1 MDQPDYDPRRFR
13 ANVPFYARYR
23 LGYPDSLIDRIS
35 RSAGLTHGDAVLD
48 LGAGP
53 GLLAIPFAKAGMA
66 VTAVDPEPAMLAE
79 LREAAGGQGA
89 IVDIRR
95 GSSFDMPAGLGP
107 FRLVTIGRAFHW
119 MNRPATLEMLD
130 RMVGEGGA
138 IALVHD
144 DHPSTVEN
152 IWRGV
157 LRDVADR
164 YGRADA
170 PHVRETHAKG
180 YRAHESVLFD
190 SCFSQLERVG
200 IVIRREL
207 TADDIVG
214 LAYSLSALSPEKLGA
229 RAQAFETELREELG
243 RLSPDNCFIEI
254 AELFALIAKRG

>member
-1 MDQPDYDPRRFR
+1 MDQPDYDPRRFQ
-13 ANVPFYARYR
+13 ANVPYYARYR
-23 LGYPDSLIDRIS
+23 LGYPQSLIDRIS
-35 RSAGLTHGDAVLD
+35 RSVGLARGDAVLD

-66 VTAVDPEPAMLAE
+66 VVAVDPEPYMLTE
-79 LREAAGGQGA
+79 LKEAAAGQGVT
-89 IVDIRR
+89 VDIRR
-95 GSSFDMPAGLGP
+95 GSSFDMPAGIGP

-130 RMVGEGGA
+130 GMIGGGGA
-138 IALVHD
+138 VALVHD
-144 DHPSTVEN
+144 DHPSTAEN
-152 IWRGV
+152 AWRSV

-170 PHVRETHAKG
+170 PHVREARANG
-180 YRAHESVLFD
+180 YRSHESVLFD
-190 SCFSQLERVG
+190 SRFSQLERVG

-214 LAYSLSALSPEKLGA
+214 LAHSLSALSPEKLGA
-229 RAQAFETELREELG
+229 RAQAFEAELRGELA
-243 RLSPDNCFIEI
+243 RLSPDDRFIEI

>member
-1 MDQPDYDPRRFR
+1 MDEPEYDPRRFR

-23 LGYPDSLIDRIS
+23 LGYPDSLIERIS
-35 RSAGLTHGDAVLD
+35 RAARLQKGDAVLD

-66 VTAVDPEPAMLAE
+66 VTAVDPEPGMLAE
-79 LREAAGGQGA
+79 LKDAAAGEDVT
-89 IVDIRR
+89 IDIRR
-95 GSSFDMPAGLGP
+95 GSSFDMPSGIGP

-130 RMVGEGGA
+130 GVTGEGGA

-144 DHPSTVEN
+144 DHPATVEN

-164 YGRADA
+164 YGRSDA
-170 PHVRETHAKG
+170 PHVRETRAKG
-180 YRAHESVLFD
+180 YRSHESVLLD
-190 SCFSQLERVG
+190 SCFSELERIGV
-200 IVIRREL
+200 IVRREL

-214 LAYSLSALSPEKLGA
+214 LAHSLSALSPEKLGSRA
-229 RAQAFETELREELG
+229 RAFEAELREELA

-254 AELFALIAKRG
+254 AELFALIARRA